1 MSEGTTQGTPQ
12 AAPQGPPLLPI
23 GFPAPPFRAA
33 ASDGKTYDLA
43 ELLRAGHVVL
53 IFYPGNDTP
62 G

>member
-1 MSEGTTQGTPQ
+1 VSGATV
-12 AAPQGPPLLPI
+12 LLDA
-23 GFPAPPFRAA
+23 GSPAPPFRAE
-33 ASDGKTYDLA
+33 ASDGNTYELA